1 VPGTK
6 THRVKVVISQGQIV
20 YLIYMKSGNS

>member
-6 THRVKVVISQGQIV
+6 TNRVKVVISRGQIV